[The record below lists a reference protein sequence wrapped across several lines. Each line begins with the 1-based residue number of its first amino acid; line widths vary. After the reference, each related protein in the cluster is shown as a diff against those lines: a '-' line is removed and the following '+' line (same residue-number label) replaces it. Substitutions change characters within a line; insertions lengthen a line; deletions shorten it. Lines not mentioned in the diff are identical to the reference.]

1 MLDLDW
7 DEPASENPISPI
19 LQNQG
24 GGSSSF
30 NDLLSIGSEM
40 PQQNAAPNTTSALR
54 SNNNVD
60 DIMSLFNSSTPSQ
73 QPQQQMVPQSN
84 GFAPNNNITTDF
96 TNDLFGDAFT
106 TNTNTQQQEQPKP
119 TNTAPAKDPFADLF

>member
-1 MLDLDW
+1 LLDLDW
-7 DEPASENPISPI
+7 DEPAAENPISPI
-19 LQNQG
+19 LQDQG

-40 PQQNAAPNTTSALR
+40 PQQNTAPNTTSAPR

-84 GFAPNNNITTDF
+84 NFAPNNNITTDF